1 MKWPAAPRLA
11 FLLLLAC
18 LLLACGGTLVE
29 TPTPQHIRIA
39 GSTSAQPLLL
49 TLTNAYHR
57 LHPHVSFELQPV
69 GSALGQAMLAS
80 GQADLAVTSWLTTTQ
95 LPGLQV
101 LPIAADAVT
110 VIVHAR
116 NPITDVTLLQLRSIY
131 QGHILDWKDIG
142 GRSGEILVVS
152 REDGSGTRALFEKN
166 VMGDQHVTLTA
177 LVMPSEEA
185 VRAYVATHAQAIGYA
200 SLVGAGSGDTN
211 AKVKTLAVEGVVP
224 EAATLRTSGYHLARA
239 IYLLARQPA
248 LPSLRPFLTFVSR
261 ETATP

>member
-1 MKWPAAPRLA
+1 MNGPVVTRLIV
-11 FLLLLAC
+11 LLLAG
-18 LLLACGGTLVE
+18 LLTACSGTQVE
-29 TPTPQHIRIA
+29 TPTPQRIRIA

-49 TLTNAYHR
+49 TLTSAYHQQ
-57 LHPHVSFELQPV
+57 HPHISFDLQPV
-69 GSALGQAMLAS
+69 GSALGQAMLVS
-80 GQADLAVTSWLTTTQ
+80 GQADLAVSSWLTSTQ

-101 LPIAADAVT
+101 IPIASDAVT
-110 VIVHAR
+110 VIVQAR
-116 NPITDVTLLQLRSIY
+116 NPVTNVTLLQLRAIY

-152 REDGSGTRALFEKN
+152 REEGSGTRALFEKN

-248 LPSLRPFLTFVSR
+248 PPSLRPFLTFVSR